1 MLSEDAKLLKFNQYK
16 KFDEAPFIIYVDL
29 ECLIENIDRCK
40 NNPENLC
47 TAKGSKYI
55 LSSFSMSTIQT
66 FKSIENK
73 YDIYRGKECM
83 KKTYESLKEHVIGTV
98 KFLKK
103 ELLTKEQRKSHKNGK
118 SYYTCKKI

>member
-1 MLSEDAKLLKFNQYK
+1 
-16 KFDEAPFIIYVDL
+16 
-29 ECLIENIDRCK
+29 
-40 NNPENLC
+40 
-47 TAKGSKYI
+47 
-55 LSSFSMSTIQT
+55 
-66 FKSIENK
+66 
-73 YDIYRGKECM
+73 M